1 MFPRQ
6 ILHDALPTVPIA
18 RIKLRPRVWDRA
30 SVVCMD
36 IMDFEYVSNKLMP
49 GTLGCTLGEFY
60 AKVDKLSL
68 EHAIDKVDL
77 TGNGYIAVASSA
89 EEAVRFC
96 LDASDLAKVT
106 LWDSEDLS
114 QGHVILRCAVHT
126 GRVTGIVLES
136 ASYKYT
142 LVGDAV
148 VLAKKLQSE
157 AVPGYVHCS
166 SVTAELLKDG
176 EFHVVCQSPVDPWSY
191 AVTNSDANCK
201 TVICPTSLRFISIS
215 DSFVELFGFSRRE
228 LLTLRMLYGPNTR
241 ITAVQHALDQCYQF
255 NSGTRTVVILYDR
268 HTKEMCISIEMET
281 VSDVL
286 MGVAMACS
294 VLTDGPTRH
303 S

>member
-1 MFPRQ
+1 MDPRQ
-6 ILHDALPTVPIA
+6 LLHDVIPTVPVA

-106 LWDSEDLS
+106 LWDSGYLS

-142 LVGDAV
+142 LVGDTA
-148 VLAKKLQSE
+148 VLAKKLQTE

-166 SVTAELLKDG
+166 SATAEFLKDG

-191 AVTNSDANCK
+191 SVTKYDDSCK
-201 TVICPTSLRFISIS
+201 TVICPTSLRFITIS
-215 DSFVELFGFSRRE
+215 NSFIELFGFSRRE

-241 ITAVQHALDQCYQF
+241 TSAVQHALDQCFEF
-255 NSGTRTVVILYDR
+255 NSATRTVIMLYDR
-268 HTKEMCISIEMET
+268 HTKELCISVEMET
-281 VSDVL
+281 VSDIL
-286 MGVAMACS
+286 MGVALNCT
-294 VLTDGPTRH
+294 VLTDVRH
-303 S
+303 PI